1 MKTRSAMIVSW
12 EPLVFFF
19 AKISSPPNEA
29 NKCQIA
35 KLLYFSSNFNGGF
48 FLGKMFISMVYWWAI
63 KKFTILFRKG
73 FKVAQIT
80 KFLMFGGYIEFT
92 FLIQYWCRFSYELI
106 VYREFPVVCRRISYG
121 FVKGSRKDLNFE
133 ICIYG
138 RYIECL
144 FFIQFLI
151 LIIVK

>member
-1 MKTRSAMIVSW
+1 
-12 EPLVFFF
+12 
-19 AKISSPPNEA
+19 
-29 NKCQIA
+29 
-35 KLLYFSSNFNGGF
+35 
-48 FLGKMFISMVYWWAI
+48 MFISMVYWWAI

-133 ICIYG
+133 ILHIWKVY
-138 RYIECL
+138 RM
-144 FFIQFLI
+144 FIFHPIFNSYNCKIRQSIVSIILLCQAKYCVHTWFLYT
-151 LIIVK
+151 LVQLSFVNMLQ